1 MCSATQVRP
10 LHNASEWDKTL
21 STGKEVVIEEFL
33 TGPEISVLAI
43 SDGYSVVPLPPAQ
56 DHKRIGEGDIG
67 PNTGGMGAYAPAP
80 VATPDI
86 LDKIM
91 KEVLRPTID
100 GMRKEGGCFDTLSL

>member
-1 MCSATQVRP
+1 
-10 LHNASEWDKTL
+10 
-21 STGKEVVIEEFL
+21 L

-43 SDGYSVVPLPPAQ
+43 SDGYSIVPLPAAQ
-56 DHKRIGEGDIG
+56 DHKRIGEGDTG

-100 GMRKEGGCFDTLSL
+100 GMRKEGVSGATAISTSSEAGL